1 MIIMHSRFSQITL
14 GFENLRTIQIL
25 QLHNILLY
33 KMLIL
38 KEVFVEKGELVELV
52 YVQIFIWTANRMI
65 EASF

>member
-1 MIIMHSRFSQITL
+1 MHSRFSQITL

-38 KEVFVEKGELVELV
+38 KEVLLRKE
-52 YVQIFIWTANRMI
+52 N
-65 EASF
+65 